1 LAYTPGNNGSTK
13 SREKKKENEIM
24 LLLHTHMTKEI
35 RETFKENEVMLL
47 LHTHRTKEIRE
58 TFKEN
63 EVTIAHT
70 QD

>member
-1 LAYTPGNNGSTK
+1 
-13 SREKKKENEIM
+13 
-24 LLLHTHMTKEI
+24 MTKEI

-47 LHTHRTKEIRE
+47 LQTHLTKDIRE